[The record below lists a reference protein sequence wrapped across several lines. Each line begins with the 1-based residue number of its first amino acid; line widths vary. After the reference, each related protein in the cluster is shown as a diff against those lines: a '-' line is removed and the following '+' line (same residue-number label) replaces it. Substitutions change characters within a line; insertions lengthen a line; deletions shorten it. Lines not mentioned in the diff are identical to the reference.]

1 MSRTVALGH
10 RSLSTWYEVMTH
22 RLEAGQTLV
31 TALRES
37 EGPGP
42 SPRSLRA
49 MADAIEAGGTLDDAL
64 RVPGTG
70 LPAEDVLFLSAAAEA
85 GALPRI
91 LRYLTERHRQLH
103 AHRTRLL
110 LSAVYPT
117 LLLHLGAFLFPL
129 LQQVSMDTGFQFN
142 AWTYGGAVAQLLVP
156 IWLGLGLVATL
167 ATRGGTLGFRLSSIL
182 PLWRDYV
189 RTRSLAD
196 LTFGLG
202 LLLEAGVRIDR
213 AWQVAGVLTSSP
225 ELRSAALTIG
235 TTAERGG
242 SPSAVVRG
250 HRCFPAAF
258 ARFYETGQSTGTLPE
273 SLLRLAAVF
282 DNDALGRLNRVSVV
296 YPVLLLGIIVV
307 WIAFRILTF
316 FASYFTTLGNLGT
329 S

>member
-1 MSRTVALGH
+1 MA
-10 RSLSTWYEVMTH
+10 H

-42 SPRSLRA
+42 SPRCLRA
-49 MADAIEAGGTLDDAL
+49 MADVIEAGGTIDDAL
-64 RVPGTG
+64 GTPRTG

-85 GALPRI
+85 GSLPRI
-91 LRYLTERHRQLH
+91 LRYLTERHRQLQS
-103 AHRTRLL
+103 HRTRLM

-156 IWLGLGLVATL
+156 VWLGLGLAAAL
-167 ATRGGTLGFRLSSIL
+167 ATRGGTLGFRLSSTL

-213 AWQVAGVLTSSP
+213 AWQVAGILTPSP
-225 ELRSAALTIG
+225 DLRSAALTIG
-235 TTAERGG
+235 ATAEHGG
-242 SPSAVVRG
+242 SPSAAVRA
-250 HRCFPAAF
+250 HRCFPATF
-258 ARFYETGQSTGTLPE
+258 ASFYETGQSTGTLPE

-282 DNDALGRLNRVSVV
+282 DDDALSRLKRVSVV
-296 YPVLLLGIIVV
+296 YPVLLLAIVVV

-316 FASYFTTLGNLGT
+316 FASYLTALGNLGA